1 MPGLIGKKILLCG
14 FYGKPSIE
22 IDHKA
27 IEEMFNTDVIKPI
40 NLSHMGLKP
49 IGFRDLPIREIKP
62 LSIEFE
68 LSEQQR
74 IDISNLTKDLRFDYE
89 EKLKEIKK
97 YDEDLYNKLTN
108 NMWCPLRNHIKERKL
123 VKQCKY
129 YNREKEDC
137 NIGRK
142 HRRMKRCKGC
152 SLCNK

>member
-27 IEEMFNTDVIKPI
+27 IEEMFNTDVIQPI

-62 LSIEFE
+62 LSIKFD
-68 LSEQQR
+68 LTKQQR

-108 NMWCPLRNHIKERKL
+108 NMWCPLRNIKERKP
-123 VKQCKY
+123 VNSCKY

-137 NIGRK
+137 SIGRK

>member
-14 FYGKPSIE
+14 FYGKPNIE

-27 IEEMFNTDVIKPI
+27 IEEMLNTDVIKPI
-40 NLSHMGLKP
+40 NLSHMGLRP
-49 IGFRDLPIREIKP
+49 IGFRDLPKPEIKP
-62 LSIEFE
+62 LTIEFE

-74 IDISNLTKDLRFDYE
+74 IDIQKFMKGLSFEQK
-89 EKLKEIKK
+89 EKLEQIRHF
-97 YDEDLYNKLTN
+97 DEDLYNKLTN
-108 NMWCPLRNHIKERKL
+108 NMWCPLRNHIKERKP

-137 NIGRK
+137 SIGRK

>member
-22 IDHKA
+22 IDGKA

-40 NLSHMGLKP
+40 NLSHMGLEPK
-49 IGFRDLPIREIKP
+49 GFRDLPIREIKP
-62 LSIEFE
+62 LSIKFD
-68 LSEQQR
+68 LTKQQR

-97 YDEDLYNKLTN
+97 YDEELYNRLTG
-108 NMWCPLRNHIKERKL
+108 NMWCPLRSHIKERKP

-142 HRRMKRCKGC
+142 HRRMKRCKDC

>member
-27 IEEMFNTDVIKPI
+27 IEEMLNTDVIKPI
-40 NLSHMGLKP
+40 NLSHMCLKP
-49 IGFRDLPIREIKP
+49 IGFRNLPKPEIKP
-62 LSIEFE
+62 LKIEFE

-74 IDISNLTKDLRFDYE
+74 IDIQKLMKGLSFEQK
-89 EKLKEIKK
+89 EKLEQIRQC
-97 YDEDLYNKLTN
+97 DEDLYNKLTN
-108 NMWCPLRNHIKERKL
+108 NIWCPLRNHIKERKP

-137 NIGRK
+137 SIGRK
-142 HRRMKRCKGC
+142 HRRMKRCNGC

>member
-27 IEEMFNTDVIKPI
+27 IEEMLNTDVIKPI
-40 NLSHMGLKP
+40 NLSHMGLRL
-49 IGFRDLPIREIKP
+49 IGFRDLPKPEIKP
-62 LSIEFE
+62 LTIEFE

-108 NMWCPLRNHIKERKL
+108 NMWCPLRNHIKERKP

-137 NIGRK
+137 SIGRK
-142 HRRMKRCKGC
+142 HRRMKRCKSC

>member
-27 IEEMFNTDVIKPI
+27 IEEMLNTDVIKPI
-40 NLSHMGLKP
+40 NLSHMGLRP
-49 IGFRDLPIREIKP
+49 IGFRDLPKPEIKP
-62 LSIEFE
+62 LTIEFE

-108 NMWCPLRNHIKERKL
+108 NMWCPLRNHIKERKPINS
-123 VKQCKY
+123 CKY

-137 NIGRK
+137 SIGRK

>member
-1 MPGLIGKKILLCG
+1 MPGLIRKKILLCG
-14 FYGKPSIE
+14 FYGKPSVE
-22 IDHKA
+22 INHKA

-49 IGFRDLPIREIKP
+49 IGFRDLPKPEIKP
-62 LSIEFE
+62 LKIEFE

-74 IDISNLTKDLRFDYE
+74 IDIQKFMKGLSFEQK
-89 EKLKEIKK
+89 EKLEQIRHF
-97 YDEDLYNKLTN
+97 DEDLYNKFTN
-108 NMWCPLRNHIKERKL
+108 NMWCPLRNHIKERKPINS
-123 VKQCKY
+123 CKY

-137 NIGRK
+137 SIGRK

>member
-49 IGFRDLPIREIKP
+49 RGFRDLPIREIKP
-62 LSIEFE
+62 LSIKFD
-68 LSEQQR
+68 LTKQQR

-108 NMWCPLRNHIKERKL
+108 NMWCPLRNHIKERKP

-129 YNREKEDC
+129 YNQEKEDC
-137 NIGRK
+137 SIGRK